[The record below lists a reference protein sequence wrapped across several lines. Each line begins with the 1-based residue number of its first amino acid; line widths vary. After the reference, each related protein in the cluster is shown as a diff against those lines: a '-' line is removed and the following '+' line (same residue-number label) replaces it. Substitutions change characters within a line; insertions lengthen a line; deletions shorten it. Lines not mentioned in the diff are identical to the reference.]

1 MNDRVKT
8 RETMKS
14 PSVRLSIKFALD
26 GIAHALYTERNL
38 RIHVGTTMLGC
49 LVCMCIH
56 PQLWIAV
63 VGICVGLI
71 VISFELVNTAVENL
85 TDMAT
90 TGQRHPLAKVAKDT
104 AAGAVLCA
112 SFGAVV
118 VGVYL
123 AAMSFPWSFRPLSPV
138 NWAAAVL
145 CLIVFILL
153 SGFSI
158 YTALI
163 HSRNQKCP

>member
-1 MNDRVKT
+1 
-8 RETMKS
+8 MKS
-14 PSVRLSIKFALD
+14 PSVRVSIKFALD
-26 GIAHALYTERNL
+26 GIAYALSTERNL
-38 RIHVGTTMLGC
+38 RIHVGATMLGC

-63 VGICVGLI
+63 VGICVGLV

-90 TGQRHPLAKVAKDT
+90 TGQRHPLAKAAKDA
-104 AAGAVLCA
+104 AAGAVLCV
-112 SFGAVV
+112 SFGAVI

-123 AAMSFPWSFRPLSPV
+123 AAMSFPWVFRPFSST
-138 NWAAAVL
+138 NWPAAVL
-145 CLIVFILL
+145 CLIVFIVL

-158 YTALI
+158 YTAVL
-163 HSRNQKCP
+163 HSKTK